1 MGVGGIAGGGE
12 ESQISVCSGVQE
24 IPGGDVVKFVKDIRA
39 MDRDWFY
46 G

>member
-1 MGVGGIAGGGE
+1 MDIEV
-12 ESQISVCSGVQE
+12 VQE
-24 IPGGDVVKFVKDIRA
+24 IAGGDVVKFVKDIRV